1 MFVIISPILAIVVKI
16 STQTKIRD
24 DNIYLSSFKANVRR
38 VFHQPPKNNFIT
50 GQEITVKTP
59 SSLSMCRAQV
69 TKNTRY
75 LMGGSI
81 KRNTIYLTSCG
92 LVQPWKNVPKHVRRA
107 LRKHS
112 MSCKC
117 LVSGCN
123 SDHCVRFQGAPPQT
137 NNCKNY
143 ANFITKCFE
152 QNGICHEKKGVC
164 QWEHNS
170 LDRVQKCVGRA
181 TTNPEKTSKSKNALT
196 TKQR

>member
-1 MFVIISPILAIVVKI
+1 MYVIFSFILAIVVKI
-16 STQTKIRD
+16 STQTKVRD
-24 DNIYLSSFKANVRR
+24 DNIYLASFKANVRR
-38 VFHQPPKNNFIT
+38 VFHRPPKNNFII

-75 LMGGSI
+75 LIGGSI

-92 LVQPWKNVPKHVRRA
+92 LLQPWKYVPKHLRRA

-117 LVSGCN
+117 SVSGCN
-123 SDHCVRFQGAPPQT
+123 SDKCVRFQGAPPQT
-137 NNCKNY
+137 NNCRNY

-152 QNGICHEKKGVC
+152 QNGICLEKKGVC
-164 QWEHNS
+164 HWEHNS
-170 LDRVQKCVGRA
+170 LDRVQKCIGRA
-181 TTNPEKTSKSKNALT
+181 AANPEKMSKSKNALPIE
-196 TKQR
+196 QR